1 MSDFPGSLSQGMQP
15 SLYPFCS
22 ATRLTNFIRHEKLER
37 KEPLSLLWLILS
49 VRSRCLG
56 IKKNV
61 ARDRQ
66 GKHRKRLSHNHAKFT
81 LSLSLSL
88 TPSLPRCCDSGGPSS
103 PSASGCDPVRAHGE
117 KGAYR
122 NLKHGAVCHSRER
135 ERERVSYEATAL
147 RTMSSYLGISP

>member
-81 LSLSLSL
+81 
-88 TPSLPRCCDSGGPSS
+88 PSLPRCCDSGGPSS

-122 NLKHGAVCHSRER
+122 NPKHSAVCHSRER
-135 ERERVSYEATAL
+135 ERVSHEATAL